1 MITVSQ
7 ISILKKRPTQEVYP
21 QVDYGIVSL
30 QRSNSARIRFVD
42 HDRYVFVADD
52 TIKLFC
58 NNPYYG
64 VLLVI
69 ESSTPIIKFA
79 LARGD
84 AVVFGH
90 RPGAPFIQ
98 AIGQNAD
105 VLFWWHNEDGLYP
118 EYIKKHFRR
127 TYADLRENRPDVF
140 EREIAK
146 VLSMNL
152 DPQIDASSG
161 AFTF

>member
-1 MITVSQ
+1 MITVDQ
-7 ISILKKRPTQEVYP
+7 IQNLFHRPTQEVYP
-21 QVDYGIVSL
+21 QGDYGIVYL

-42 HDRYVFVADD
+42 HDRYVFIADN
-52 TIKLFC
+52 TRKLFC

-69 ESSTPIIKFA
+69 KSSTPTVKFA
-79 LARGD
+79 FARGD
-84 AVVFGH
+84 AVVFGY

-98 AIGQNAD
+98 AIGQRAD
-105 VLFWWHNEDGLYP
+105 VLFWHDELRP
-118 EYIKKHFRR
+118 EYVRRHFSRE
-127 TYADLRENRPDVF
+127 YADLKENCPEVF

-146 VLSMNL
+146 ILNMDLN
-152 DPQIDASSG
+152 PQIDAFSG